1 MYNPQIKEKHNLID
15 LAKYGTESRKSIHS
29 DVLIGTHPDKP
40 LFREGDILDGNATL
54 NLIQGAYNEGKVF
67 EVFSKEGQK
76 IAIRLD
82 NIEQSTSDNYNEL
95 SQQVSNLQEQH
106 NIDITRLNDNI
117 TATQYNI
124 DNQRRVVD
132 ITLQSEEGGKKS
144 YLVEKQNGITS
155 SIVINDGDKG
165 EKGDPFKYEDFTPE
179 QIENLKVKGDKGDKG
194 NGIASVKQT
203 STSYV
208 DGGINNVRIT
218 LDDGSVS
225 DIQVRNGHGSDWPE
239 HFKQVLKYI
248 MGDDGAVHPVYNE
261 DEELFVFTKLDAPK
275 DSIVYQDVE
284 SLVFINFGTAY
295 EEEFDMFVLAGPR
308 KSISYESD
316 IETLTFFKDDYSNN
330 N

>member
-117 TATQYNI
+117 TATQRNI

-132 ITLQSEEGGKKS
+132 ITLLSEEGGKKS

-155 SIVINDGDKG
+155 SIIISDGSKG
-165 EKGDPFKYEDFTPE
+165 EKGDPFRYEDFTS
-179 QIENLKVKGDKGDKG
+179 QQLENLKVKGDKGDKG
-194 NGIASVKQT
+194 TGIASVNQT

-208 DGGINNVRIT
+208 DGGINNVRII

-225 DIQVRNGHGSDWPE
+225 DVQIRNGHGVEIAEELIEIVQKLLDEAVYASYDEPE
-239 HFKQVLKYI
+239 ETMIFTHGVEY
-248 MGDDGAVHPVYNE
+248 DD
-261 DEELFVFTKLDAPK
+261 DEETLFIAKR
-275 DSIVYQDVE
+275 I
-284 SLVFINFGTAY
+284 SL
-295 EEEFDMFVLAGPR
+295 
-308 KSISYESD
+308 
-316 IETLTFFKDDYSNN
+316 
-330 N
+330 

>member
-76 IAIRLD
+76 IAIRLN

-117 TATQYNI
+117 TATQRNI

-155 SIVINDGDKG
+155 SIIISDGSKG
-165 EKGDPFKYEDFTPE
+165 EKGDPFRYEDFTS
-179 QIENLKVKGDKGDKG
+179 QQLENLKVKGDKGDKG
-194 NGIASVKQT
+194 TGIASVNQT

-208 DGGINNVRIT
+208 DGGINNVRII

-225 DIQVRNGHGSDWPE
+225 DVQIRNGHGVEVAEELIEIVQKLLDEAVYASYDEPE
-239 HFKQVLKYI
+239 ETMIFTHGVEY
-248 MGDDGAVHPVYNE
+248 DD
-261 DEELFVFTKLDAPK
+261 DEETLFIAKR
-275 DSIVYQDVE
+275 I
-284 SLVFINFGTAY
+284 SL
-295 EEEFDMFVLAGPR
+295 
-308 KSISYESD
+308 
-316 IETLTFFKDDYSNN
+316 
-330 N
+330 

>member
-76 IAIRLD
+76 IATRLN
-82 NIEQSTSDNYNEL
+82 NIEKSTSDNYNEL
-95 SQQVSNLQEQH
+95 SQQVSDLQEQH

-117 TATQYNI
+117 TTTQRNI

-132 ITLQSEEGGKKS
+132 ITLLSEEGGKKS
-144 YLVEKQNGITS
+144 YLIEKQNGITS
-155 SIVINDGDKG
+155 SIIISDGSKG
-165 EKGDPFKYEDFTPE
+165 EKGDPFRYEDFTS
-179 QIENLKVKGDKGDKG
+179 QQLENLKVKGDRGDKG
-194 NGIASVKQT
+194 TSIASVNQT

-208 DGGINNVRIT
+208 DGGVNTVRIT

-225 DIQVRNGHGSDWPE
+225 DVQIRNGHGVEVAEELIEIVQKLLDEAVYASYDEPE
-239 HFKQVLKYI
+239 ETMIFTHGVEY
-248 MGDDGAVHPVYNE
+248 DD
-261 DEELFVFTKLDAPK
+261 DEETLFIAKR
-275 DSIVYQDVE
+275 I
-284 SLVFINFGTAY
+284 SL
-295 EEEFDMFVLAGPR
+295 
-308 KSISYESD
+308 
-316 IETLTFFKDDYSNN
+316 
-330 N
+330 

>member
-76 IAIRLD
+76 IAIRLN

-117 TATQYNI
+117 TATQRNI

-132 ITLQSEEGGKKS
+132 ITLLSEEGGKKS

-155 SIVINDGDKG
+155 SIIISDGSKG
-165 EKGDPFKYEDFTPE
+165 EKGDPFRYEDFTS
-179 QIENLKVKGDKGDKG
+179 QQLENLKVKGDKGDKG
-194 NGIASVKQT
+194 TGIASVNQT

-208 DGGINNVRIT
+208 DGGINNVRII

-225 DIQVRNGHGSDWPE
+225 DVQIRNGHGVEIAEELIEIVQKLLDE
-239 HFKQVLKYI
+239 
-248 MGDDGAVHPVYNE
+248 AVYASYNE
-261 DEELFVFTKLDAPK
+261 PEETMIFTHG
-275 DSIVYQDVE
+275 VE
-284 SLVFINFGTAY
+284 YDDN
-295 EEEFDMFVLAGPR
+295 E
-308 KSISYESD
+308 
-316 IETLTFFKDDYSNN
+316 ETLFIAKRISL
-330 N
+330 

>member
-76 IAIRLD
+76 IATRLD

-95 SQQVSNLQEQH
+95 SQQVSDLQEQH
-106 NIDITRLNDNI
+106 NIDITRLNSNI
-117 TATQYNI
+117 AATQYNI

-144 YLVEKQNGITS
+144 YLIEKQNGITS
-155 SIVINDGDKG
+155 SIIISDGSKG
-165 EKGDPFKYEDFTPE
+165 EKGDPFRYEDFTS
-179 QIENLKVKGDKGDKG
+179 QQLENLKVKGDKGDKG
-194 NGIASVKQT
+194 TSITSVNQT

-208 DGGINNVRIT
+208 DGGINNVRII

-225 DIQVRNGHGSDWPE
+225 DIQIRNGHGVEVAEELIEIVQKLLDEAVYASYDEPE
-239 HFKQVLKYI
+239 ETMIFTHGVEY
-248 MGDDGAVHPVYNE
+248 DD
-261 DEELFVFTKLDAPK
+261 DEETLFIAKR
-275 DSIVYQDVE
+275 I
-284 SLVFINFGTAY
+284 SL
-295 EEEFDMFVLAGPR
+295 
-308 KSISYESD
+308 
-316 IETLTFFKDDYSNN
+316 
-330 N
+330 